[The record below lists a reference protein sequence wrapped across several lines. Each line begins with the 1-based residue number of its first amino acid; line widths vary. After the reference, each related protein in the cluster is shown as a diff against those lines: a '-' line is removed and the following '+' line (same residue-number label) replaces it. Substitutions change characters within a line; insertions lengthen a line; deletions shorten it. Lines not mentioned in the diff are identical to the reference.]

1 MAGGKFDKLA
11 GKVRPGTYMNF
22 ESTRSDTVGTSE
34 RGTVIIPLLKPSYGP
49 AGSYIELTNAGPD
62 AAYAKLG
69 YSVYDSDPNRQM
81 LLIREAFK
89 NASKVLVYIPKE
101 GTKAVAKNE
110 LEPNLTATAKHGG
123 TRGNALTVTVAANP
137 VGGFD
142 VTVSLAGNTVA
153 YYEGLS
159 TVDDL
164 IAQDCEYVTFTGSGA
179 LAAIAAMN
187 LTGGTD
193 ATAQNDDLTT
203 FMDTWEKVKFNT
215 VAMPVTDSSMKAAI
229 KTKIKYLR
237 ESMGRGVQ
245 AVVPDFPADY
255 EGIISIKNGYA
266 IDDDKLSAAEATAWV
281 AGASAGASYVES
293 LTYDAVDGATDLVDA
308 LTHEEY
314 VDAINK
320 GHFAFSISEEN
331 KVIVEYDINSLTS
344 FKQPKDETY
353 RKNRVVRV
361 MDTFQEAIQLNF
373 PPNKY
378 ANDSDGWDIMEG
390 VGKSIL
396 KQFAEAGAITDVDY
410 DNDFLVDRDASY
422 GDKTYFN
429 VNLKPVDSAEKL
441 FFTTHTR

>member
-378 ANDSDGWDIMEG
+378 ANDSDGWHIMEG